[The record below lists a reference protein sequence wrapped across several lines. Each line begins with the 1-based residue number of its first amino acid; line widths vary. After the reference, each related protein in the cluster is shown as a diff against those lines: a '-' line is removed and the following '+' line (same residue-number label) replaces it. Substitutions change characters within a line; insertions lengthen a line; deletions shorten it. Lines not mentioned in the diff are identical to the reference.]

1 MCDPVSLAIG
11 GALGATGTTAAV
23 VGGSVLAGTAV
34 AGSRLLAPRGG
45 STVDPAKERAE
56 AEAKAAQAANARI
69 SATQRRRQQSLLS
82 SGAPATDPAAPT
94 ASRSTTSLMARGAQ
108 MGGGSGQVIL

>member
-1 MCDPVSLAIG
+1 MCDPVSILMSVGTGLAG
-11 GALGATGTTAAV
+11 RAV
-23 VGGSVLAGTAV
+23 VGALTSGG
-34 AGSRLLAPRGG
+34 GGG

-69 SATQRRRQQSLLS
+69 AATQRRRQQSLLS
-82 SGAPATDPAAPT
+82 SGAPVTDPGTPT
-94 ASRSTTSLMARGAQ
+94 ASRTSTSLMARGAQ

>member
-1 MCDPVSLAIG
+1 MCDPVSILMSVGTGLAG
-11 GALGATGTTAAV
+11 SAV
-23 VGGSVLAGTAV
+23 VGALTKGG
-34 AGSRLLAPRGG
+34 GG

-69 SATQRRRQQSLLS
+69 AATQRRRQQSLLS